1 MCNKGTIRVNPN
13 LATATGNST
22 STTVNIDHGVY
33 APLQLTSTSVL
44 LLLVFLVLICFII
57 YISKHKTNFF
67 HINSQLESVQDW
79 IELEEKKREENKDPQ
94 EIQ

>member
-44 LLLVFLVLICFII
+44 LLLVFLVLVCFII

-79 IELEEKKREENKDPQ
+79 IELEERKREKDPE

>member
-57 YISKHKTNFF
+57 YISKHKTYFF

-79 IELEEKKREENKDPQ
+79 IELEERKRENKDPE

>member
-44 LLLVFLVLICFII
+44 LLLVFLVLVCFII
-57 YISKHKTNFF
+57 YISKHKTSFF

-79 IELEEKKREENKDPQ
+79 IELEERKRENKDPE

>member
-57 YISKHKTNFF
+57 YISKHKTKFF

-79 IELEEKKREENKDPQ
+79 IELEERKRENKDPE